1 MEQSERRAE
10 TPVGR
15 LSLAVGFYTVDHRPD
30 PNKEGRHPGMANSGH
45 AKGVFYE
52 EKEIEARSTLGR
64 SSARDLEMWV

>member
-1 MEQSERRAE
+1 
-10 TPVGR
+10 
-15 LSLAVGFYTVDHRPD
+15 
-30 PNKEGRHPGMANSGH
+30 MANSGH